1 MWVTLNIVT
10 FLSLLAALGYVAF
23 AARRL
28 DTSLG
33 AMLEDQAER
42 RRDIERNL
50 ERTRQS
56 LESSFP
62 RKRESSF

>member
-33 AMLEDQAER
+33 SMLEEQGER
-42 RRDIERNL
+42 RRSVELDVERA
-50 ERTRQS
+50 RTS
-56 LESSFP
+56 LEELKG
-62 RKRESSF
+62 RR

>member
-23 AARRL
+23 VARRL

-33 AMLEDQAER
+33 SMIEAQGER
-42 RRDIERNL
+42 RRSVELGVERA
-50 ERTRQS
+50 RAS
-56 LESSFP
+56 LEELKG
-62 RKRESSF
+62 RR